1 MVQQWSVFALSLRSP
16 WSVDEIDMHPTDE
29 VQKFAQS
36 GQSKTAENFKKIT
49 DPRTSE
55 QRVNPAH
62 ARSQRTARNA
72 DFALPSKRVVSPL
85 VLISAER
92 PRSAAPE

>member
-16 WSVDEIDMHPTDE
+16 WSVDEIEMHPTDE

-55 QRVNPAH
+55 QRMAFEIKK
-62 ARSQRTARNA
+62 RT
-72 DFALPSKRVVSPL
+72 FSGTSVALYL
-85 VLISAER
+85 
-92 PRSAAPE
+92 